1 MIFAPRNEL
10 TQVLGLAQ
18 AKLPNKS
25 LVLTWQIAAC
35 VVQAAIKSFW
45 SMAIPSLIFVAF
57 FIAASVLEAD
67 NVAELLDKVWLRSAG
82 VCCFLHAGVLL
93 G

>member
-10 TQVLGLAQ
+10 TQVLGPCTSKA
-18 AKLPNKS
+18 ASDCPVPKL
-25 LVLTWQIAAC
+25 QIAAC

-57 FIAASVLEAD
+57 FIAASILEAD
-67 NVAELLDKVWLRSAG
+67 NVAELLDKAWLCSAR
-82 VCCFLHAGVLL
+82 VCCLSHADPAPC
-93 G
+93 